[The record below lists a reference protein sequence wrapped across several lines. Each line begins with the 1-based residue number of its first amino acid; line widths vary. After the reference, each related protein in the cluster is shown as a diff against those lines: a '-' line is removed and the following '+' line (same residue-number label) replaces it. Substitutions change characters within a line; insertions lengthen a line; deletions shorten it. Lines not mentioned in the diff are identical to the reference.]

1 MSTYSDWS
9 QPCWVSPALL
19 WISFYLVGI
28 PCTDNLLIPEAC
40 KQFHLCEDL
49 DLSQDRSD
57 AATKDQS
64 TSTPNEG
71 LFQLTPPPPGVK
83 VISASRAPDE
93 EAQHISSAQ
102 QALGSASSMSHFS
115 SLI

>member
-1 MSTYSDWS
+1 MVSASPEASTLENRHIGISTYSDWS

-19 WISFYLVGI
+19 WISFYLIGI
-28 PCTDNLLIPEAC
+28 SCTDNLLIPEAC

-49 DLSQDRSD
+49 DQSQDQSA

-71 LFQLTPPPPGVK
+71 LLQLTGPPSG
-83 VISASRAPDE
+83 SQSYL
-93 EAQHISSAQ
+93 SQ
-102 QALGSASSMSHFS
+102 QS
-115 SLI
+115 IR